1 MDIFDLRAY
10 LKKNTLK
17 KESIEF
23 NTIEDINNLDELKN
37 KI

>member
-1 MDIFDLRAY
+1 MDIFDLRVY

-23 NTIEDINNLDELKN
+23 NTIEDTNNLDELKN